1 MSEFDAVL
9 GSSLS
14 IWSIRI
20 SEKFDL
26 NMVITDTAREC
37 LSVTAIL
44 CCRDKR
50 LGLDLQHSWSRFK
63 VFQEVFST

>member
-9 GSSLS
+9 GSSVS
-14 IWSIRI
+14 IWSILI

-44 CCRDKR
+44 C
-50 LGLDLQHSWSRFK
+50 
-63 VFQEVFST
+63 